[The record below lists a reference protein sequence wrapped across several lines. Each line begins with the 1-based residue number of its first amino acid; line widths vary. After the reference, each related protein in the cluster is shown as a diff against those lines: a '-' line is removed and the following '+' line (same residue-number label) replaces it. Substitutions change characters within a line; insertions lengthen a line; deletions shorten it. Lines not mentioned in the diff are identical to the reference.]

1 MTRAVLLD
9 AMGTLVGFGAPA
21 PRLVAE
27 LADRG
32 VAVTEVQAAR
42 AMRAEIAYYR
52 AHHDEARDRAA
63 LEDLRARCAEIVRD
77 AIGDPVRD
85 LPRDE
90 LVAALLAAIE
100 FTAFPEA
107 PGVLRELRSRG
118 LALVVCSNWD
128 VSLHDVLARTGLD
141 ALLDGAVT
149 SAEHGAAKPD
159 PSIFHA
165 ALALAGAAP
174 EQALHV
180 GDDARVDVD
189 GARAAGIRPVLL
201 ARGAEPAAAPD
212 GVPVIHTLTRLPAL
226 AA

>member
-21 PRLVAE
+21 PRLMAE
-27 LADRG
+27 LAARG
-32 VAVTEVQAAR
+32 VAVTEDQAAR
-42 AMRAEIAYYR
+42 AMRAEIAYYV

-63 LEDLRARCAEIVRD
+63 LEDLRARCAEVVRGS
-77 AIGDPVRD
+77 IGAPVRD

-100 FTAFPEA
+100 FTAFPEV

-128 VSLHDVLARTGLD
+128 VSLHEVLARTGLD

-174 EQALHV
+174 DEALHV
-180 GDDARVDVD
+180 GDDVRVDVD
-189 GARAAGIRPVLL
+189 GARAAGVRPVLL
-201 ARGAEPAAAPD
+201 TRGAAPPAGTD
-212 GVPVIHTLTRLPAL
+212 GVPVLASLTGLPAL